1 MGRKRSIEIKKPFE
15 AAQEMIT
22 AYDKSAGK
30 PVSTT
35 SFSQNRAREMSRKGD
50 KTKDFY
56 VGLQDLDSAIIY
68 YFDHTIKPYV
78 FQEGDMVKVPITY
91 SSPERWKSIQNE
103 GFLRDTNNMVKV
115 PIIVFRRTN
124 IEKNRTL
131 GNKID
136 GNKAH
141 LFQVF
146 ETKYNSRNHYDRFS
160 ILTNKEP
167 SKQYYVSVIPDY
179 ITATYE
185 CIIFTNYVEQNNK
198 IIEAIEFASD
208 SYWGDPKRF
217 QFRAKIDSF
226 ASTISVEAD
235 GNRIAKTTFTIT
247 LNGYIIPDSINKELA
262 NSDMFYSTSQV
273 VFGLETTTG
282 DAEEVQTIGLRANAG
297 GGTSFVEGS
306 NNVSIYQVSVANSDL
321 EYLQTNNTRVASTV
335 TSNTATFTGISIL
348 YPPQGSAIP
357 NPTLSN
363 FTFTANG
370 IFIPAAAIISF
381 EDVGNDCVLTI
392 DPTILEYAFTPT
404 YQIVVIGKV
413 T

>member
-1 MGRKRSIEIKKPFE
+1 MRKRSIETTKPFE
-15 AAQEMIT
+15 AAQSRIE
-22 AYDKSAGK
+22 AYDKSIGK

-35 SFSQNRAREMSRKGD
+35 SFTQNRAREISRKND
-50 KTKDFY
+50 KIKDFS
-56 VGLQDLDSAIIY
+56 VGLQDLDGAIIY
-68 YFDHTIKPYV
+68 YFNNTIKPQV
-78 FQEGDMVKVPITY
+78 FQDGEMINVPIIY
-91 SSPERWKSIQNE
+91 GSPERWKSIQQD
-103 GFLRDTNNMVKV
+103 GFLRDSNNKVRV

-146 ETKYNSRNHYDRFS
+146 ETKYNKKNHYDKFS
-160 ILTNKEP
+160 LLTNKTP
-167 SKQYYVSVIPDY
+167 SSQFYVSVVPDY
-179 ITATYE
+179 VTVTYE

-198 IIEAIEFASD
+198 IVEAVEFASD

-217 QFRAKIDSF
+217 QFRSKIDSF
-226 ASTISVEAD
+226 ATTVSVESD
-235 GNRIAKTTFTIT
+235 NDRVAKTTFSIT

-262 NSDMFYSTSQV
+262 NSDMFYSKSQV

-282 DAEEVQTIGLRANAG
+282 DAEEVQTIGIRPNIG

-306 NNVSIYQVSVANSDL
+306 TNVTIIDTAASDL
-321 EYLQTNNTRVASTV
+321 EYLQTNNTRTATTV
-335 TSNTATFTGISIL
+335 TSNTATFVGVSIL
-348 YPPQGSAIP
+348 NPPEGSFIP
-357 NPTLSN
+357 NPTLAN

-370 IFIPAAAIISF
+370 LYIPHQAIVSF
-381 EDVGNDCVLTI
+381 VDVCANSILTI
-392 DPTILEYAFTPT
+392 NPSILGYTLVSTDTI
-404 YQIVVIGKV
+404 IVVGKV

>member
-1 MGRKRSIEIKKPFE
+1 MRKRSIETTKPFE
-15 AAQEMIT
+15 AAQSQIT
-22 AYDKSAGK
+22 AYDKSIGK

-35 SFSQNRAREMSRKGD
+35 SFTQNRAKEISRKND
-50 KTKDFY
+50 KIKDFSI
-56 VGLQDLDSAIIY
+56 GLQDLDAAIIY
-68 YFDHTIKPYV
+68 YFNNTIKPQV
-78 FQEGDMVKVPITY
+78 FQDGEMINVPIIY
-91 SSPERWKSIQNE
+91 GSPERWKSIQQD
-103 GFLRDTNNMVKV
+103 GFLRDSNNKVRV

-141 LFQVF
+141 LFQMF
-146 ETKYNSRNHYDRFS
+146 ETKYNAKNHYDKFS
-160 ILTNKEP
+160 ILTNKIP
-167 SKQYYVSVIPDY
+167 SSQFYVSVVPDY
-179 ITATYE
+179 VTVTYE

-198 IIEAIEFASD
+198 IVEAIEFASD

-217 QFRAKIDSF
+217 QFRSKIDSF
-226 ASTISVEAD
+226 ATTVSVESD
-235 GNRIAKTTFTIT
+235 NDRIAKTTFSIT

-282 DAEEVQTIGLRANAG
+282 DAESVQTISLRANAS

-306 NNVSIYQVSVANSDL
+306 NNITIIDTAASDL
-321 EYLQTNNTRVASTV
+321 EYLQTNNTRKATTV
-335 TSNTATFTGISIL
+335 TTNTATFTGVSIL
-348 YPPQGSAIP
+348 YPPTDSLIP

-370 IFIPAAAIISF
+370 LYIPTQAIVSF
-381 EDVGNDCVLTI
+381 VDVGANSILTI
-392 DPTILEYAFTPT
+392 NPSILGYTLVST
-404 YQIVVIGKV
+404 DDVIVVGKV

>member
-1 MGRKRSIEIKKPFE
+1 MSRKRSIETTKPFE
-15 AAQEMIT
+15 AAQEMLT
-22 AYDKSAGK
+22 AYDKSVGK

-35 SFSQNRAREMSRKGD
+35 SFTQNRAREMSRKGD
-50 KTKDFY
+50 KVKDFY

-68 YFDHTIKPYV
+68 YFENTIKPHV
-78 FQEGDMVKVPITY
+78 FQEGELVKVPIVY

-136 GNKAH
+136 GNKVH
-141 LFQVF
+141 NFQVF
-146 ETKYNSRNHYDRFS
+146 ESKYNKRNQYDSFS
-160 ILTNKEP
+160 ILTNRTP
-167 SKQYYVSVIPDY
+167 SKQFYVSVIPDY
-179 ITATYE
+179 VTATYE

-226 ASTISVEAD
+226 TSTISVEAD
-235 GNRIAKTTFTIT
+235 GNRIAKTSFSIT

-282 DAEEVQTIGLRANAG
+282 DAEDVQSIGLRANSG
-297 GGTSFVEGS
+297 GGSSFVEGS
-306 NNVSIYQVSVANSDL
+306 SNISVYQVSVADNDL
-321 EYLQTNNTRVASTV
+321 EYLQTNNTRIATTV
-335 TSNTATFTGISIL
+335 TSNSAAFVGVNIL
-348 YPPQGSAIP
+348 NPPEGSAIP
-357 NPTLSN
+357 VPTLSN
-363 FTFTANG
+363 FSFFANG
-370 IFIPAAAIISF
+370 IYIPAAAIVSF
-381 EDVGNDCVLTI
+381 INVGANCVLTI
-392 DPTILEYAFTPT
+392 NPSILGYSLISTDEIT
-404 YQIVVIGKV
+404 VIGKV

>member
-1 MGRKRSIEIKKPFE
+1 MARKRSIETVKPFE
-15 AAQEMIT
+15 AAQEMLT

-30 PVSTT
+30 PISTT
-35 SFSQNRAREMSRKGD
+35 SFTQNRAREISRKGD
-50 KTKDFY
+50 KVKDFY

-68 YFDHTIKPYV
+68 YFDHTIKPHV
-78 FQEGDMVKVPITY
+78 FQEGEMVKVPITY

-115 PIIVFRRTN
+115 PAIVFRRTN

-131 GNKID
+131 GNKLD
-136 GNKAH
+136 GNKVH
-141 LFQVF
+141 NFQVF
-146 ETKYNSRNHYDRFS
+146 ESKYNKRNAYDKFS
-160 ILTNKEP
+160 VLTNRTP
-167 SKQYYVSVIPDY
+167 SKQFYVSVIPDY
-179 ITATYE
+179 VTATYE

-235 GNRIAKTTFTIT
+235 GNRIAKTSFSIT

-262 NSDMFYSTSQV
+262 NSDIFYSTSQV

-282 DAEEVQTIGLRANAG
+282 DAENVQTIGLKANAG
-297 GGTSFVEGS
+297 GGSSFVEGS
-306 NNVSIYQVSVANSDL
+306 NNISVYQVSVAKNDL
-321 EYLQTNNTRVASTV
+321 EYLQTNNTRIATTV
-335 TSNTATFTGISIL
+335 TLNSAAFAGINIL
-348 YPPQGSAIP
+348 NPPTGSAIP
-357 NPTLSN
+357 VPTLSN
-363 FTFTANG
+363 FSFFANG
-370 IFIPAAAIISF
+370 IYIPAAAIVSF
-381 EDVGNDCVLTI
+381 IDIGNNCVLTI
-392 DPTILEYAFTPT
+392 NPSILGYSLVPTDEVT
-404 YQIVVIGKV
+404 VIGKV

>member
-1 MGRKRSIEIKKPFE
+1 MRKRSIETVKPFE
-15 AAQEMIT
+15 AAQAQIT
-22 AYDKSAGK
+22 AYNKSVGK

-35 SFSQNRAREMSRKGD
+35 SFTKNRGKEISRKHD
-50 KTKDFY
+50 KIKDFS
-56 VGLQDLDSAIIY
+56 VGLQDLDGAIIY
-68 YFDHTIKPYV
+68 YFNNTIKPQV
-78 FQEGDMVKVPITY
+78 FQDGEMIDVPIMY
-91 SSPERWKSIQNE
+91 GSPERWKSIQQD
-103 GFLRDTNNMVKV
+103 GFLRDSNNKVRV

-146 ETKYNSRNHYDRFS
+146 ETKYNAKNHYDKFS
-160 ILTNKEP
+160 LLTNKTP
-167 SKQYYVSVIPDY
+167 SSQFYVSVVPDY
-179 ITATYE
+179 VTVTYE

-198 IIEAIEFASD
+198 IVEAVEFASD

-217 QFRAKIDSF
+217 QFRSKIDSF
-226 ASTISVEAD
+226 ATTVSVESD
-235 GNRIAKTTFTIT
+235 NDRIAKTTFSIT

-262 NSDMFYSTSQV
+262 NSDMFYSKSQV

-306 NNVSIYQVSVANSDL
+306 SNISIYQVSVANSDL
-321 EYLQTNNTRVASTV
+321 EYLQTNNTRVATTV
-335 TSNTATFTGISIL
+335 TANQAVFTGVSIL
-348 YPPQGSAIP
+348 YPPTGSAIP
-357 NPTLSN
+357 APTLSN
-363 FTFTANG
+363 FNFFANG
-370 IFIPAAAIISF
+370 VYIPGQAIVSF
-381 EDVGNDCVLTI
+381 VDIGSDSVLTI
-392 DPTILEYAFTPT
+392 NPSLLGYALVSTDEVT
-404 YQIVVIGKV
+404 VIGKV

>member
-1 MGRKRSIEIKKPFE
+1 MGRKKSIETKKPFE
-15 AAQEMIT
+15 AAQEMLT

-30 PVSTT
+30 PISTT
-35 SFSQNRAREMSRKGD
+35 SFTQNRAREMSRKGD
-50 KTKDFY
+50 KVKDFY
-56 VGLQDLDSAIIY
+56 VGLQDLDAAIMY

-78 FQEGDMVKVPITY
+78 FQEGEMVKVPIVY

-131 GNKID
+131 GNKLD

-146 ETKYNSRNHYDRFS
+146 ETKYNNKNHYDRFS
-160 ILTNKEP
+160 ILTNRTP
-167 SKQYYVSVIPDY
+167 SKQYYVSVVPDY

-235 GNRIAKTTFTIT
+235 GNRIAKTSFSIT

-282 DAEEVQTIGLRANAG
+282 DAEEVQTIGLRSNAG
-297 GGTSFVEGS
+297 GGTSFVEGTS
-306 NNVSIYQVSVANSDL
+306 NISVYQVSVATSDL
-321 EYLQTNNTRVASTV
+321 EYLQTNNTRIASIV
-335 TSNTATFTGISIL
+335 TTNTATFTGINIL
-348 YPPQGSAIP
+348 NPPQGSSIP
-357 NPTLSN
+357 LPSISN
-363 FTFTANG
+363 FNFFANG
-370 IFIPAAAIISF
+370 IYIPAAAIVSF
-381 EDVGNDCVLTI
+381 VDIGNNCVLTI
-392 DPTILEYAFTPT
+392 NPTILGYTLVPT
-404 YQIVVIGKV
+404 DEVTVIGKV

>member
-1 MGRKRSIEIKKPFE
+1 MSRKRSIAIKKPFE

-30 PVSTT
+30 PNSTT
-35 SFSQNRAREMSRKGD
+35 SFSQNRAREMSRKGE

-160 ILTNKEP
+160 ILTNREP

-235 GNRIAKTTFTIT
+235 GNRIAKTSFTIT

-282 DAEEVQTIGLRANAG
+282 DAEEVQTIGLRTNAG

-306 NNVSIYQVSVANSDL
+306 NNISIYQVSVANSDL
-321 EYLQTNNTRVASTV
+321 EYLQTNNTRVATTV
-335 TSNTATFTGISIL
+335 TATTATFAGISIL
-348 YPPQGSAIP
+348 NPPTGSAIP
-357 NPTLSN
+357 LPTLSN
-363 FTFTANG
+363 FTFTANSLY
-370 IFIPAAAIISF
+370 IPQSAIISF

-392 DPTILEYAFTPT
+392 DPSILEYSFDPT
-404 YQIVVIGKV
+404 YEIVVVGKV

>member
-1 MGRKRSIEIKKPFE
+1 MTRKRSIDIAKPFE
-15 AAQEMIT
+15 AAQGQIE
-22 AYDKSAGK
+22 AYDKSIGK
-30 PVSTT
+30 PQSIT
-35 SFSQNRAREMSRKGD
+35 SFTHNRAKEYTRKGE

-56 VGLQDLDSAIIY
+56 VGLEDLDGAIIY
-68 YFDHTIKPYV
+68 YFNNTIKPQV
-78 FQEGDMVKVPITY
+78 FQDGEMINVPLIFGT
-91 SSPERWKSIQNE
+91 PERWKSIQQD
-103 GFLRDTNNMVKV
+103 GFLRDSNNKVRV

-124 IEKNRTL
+124 IEKNRSL

-146 ETKYNSRNHYDRFS
+146 ETKYNARNHYDSFS
-160 ILTNKEP
+160 ILTNRTP
-167 SKQYYVSVIPDY
+167 SKQYYVSVVPDY
-179 ITATYE
+179 VTVTYE
-185 CIIFTNYVEQNNK
+185 CIVFTNFVEQNNK
-198 IIEAIEFASD
+198 IVEAIQFASD

-217 QFRAKIDSF
+217 QFRSKIDSF
-226 ASTISVEAD
+226 ATTVAIESD
-235 GNRIAKTTFTIT
+235 GDRAAKTTFNIT

-282 DAEEVQTIGLRANAG
+282 DAEEVQTISLRPNAG

-306 NNVSIYQVSVANSDL
+306 NNITIVDAAATDL
-321 EYLQTNNTRVASTV
+321 EYLQTNNTRTATTV
-335 TSNTATFTGISIL
+335 TATTATFAGVSIL
-348 YPPQGSAIP
+348 NPPSGSFIP

-370 IFIPAAAIISF
+370 LYIPTAAIISF
-381 EDVGNDCVLTI
+381 VDVGANSILTI
-392 DPTILEYAFTPT
+392 NPTILKYTFVPADD
-404 YQIVVIGKV
+404 IVVVGKV